1 MVVSLSNLAHR
12 FFWRGKPCP
21 NTVKSGPTLSPRSCE
36 FAFDIVVR
44 AGNNKAQVKSR
55 DSKQMA
61 KNTRRKAKADK
72 IKAAV
77 EFIEAYYDRPITI
90 SDIAHEVGLSVW
102 SLAHRFKERMGV
114 TLIGYLTNM
123 RIERAKNLLL
133 TTDKKC
139 CNLYYE
145 VGYNSQTYFA
155 RKFKEVVGMSPT
167 QFRAAGRSPK
177 C

>member
-1 MVVSLSNLAHR
+1 MTKKKRHKV
-12 FFWRGKPCP
+12 
-21 NTVKSGPTLSPRSCE
+21 
-36 FAFDIVVR
+36 
-44 AGNNKAQVKSR
+44 
-55 DSKQMA
+55 
-61 KNTRRKAKADK
+61 KADK

-155 RKFKEVVGMSPT
+155 RKFKEIAGMSPT
-167 QFRAAGRSPK
+167 QFRACKGNVKNSER
-177 C
+177 

>member
-1 MVVSLSNLAHR
+1 
-12 FFWRGKPCP
+12 
-21 NTVKSGPTLSPRSCE
+21 
-36 FAFDIVVR
+36 
-44 AGNNKAQVKSR
+44 
-55 DSKQMA
+55 MA
-61 KNTRRKAKADK
+61 KNMHGKSKADI
-72 IKAAV
+72 IKSAV
-77 EFIEAYYDRPITI
+77 EFIEAYYDQPITI
-90 SDIAHEVGLSVW
+90 SDIAYEVKLSVGR
-102 SLAHRFKERMGV
+102 LCHLFKKRMGV

>member
-1 MVVSLSNLAHR
+1 
-12 FFWRGKPCP
+12 
-21 NTVKSGPTLSPRSCE
+21 
-36 FAFDIVVR
+36 
-44 AGNNKAQVKSR
+44 
-55 DSKQMA
+55 MA
-61 KNTRRKAKADK
+61 KNMQGKAKADR

-90 SDIAHEVGLSVW
+90 SDIAYEINVSAGY
-102 SLAHRFKERMGV
+102 LAHRFKEQMGV

-145 VGYNSQTYFA
+145 VGYNSQAYFA
-155 RKFKEVVGMSPT
+155 RRFKEAVGMSPA
-167 QFRAAGRSPK
+167 QFRAAGSSPK

>member
-1 MVVSLSNLAHR
+1 
-12 FFWRGKPCP
+12 
-21 NTVKSGPTLSPRSCE
+21 
-36 FAFDIVVR
+36 
-44 AGNNKAQVKSR
+44 
-55 DSKQMA
+55 MA
-61 KNTRRKAKADK
+61 KKKRGKAKADR

-90 SDIAHEVGLSVW
+90 SDIAYEINLSAGH
-102 SLAHRFKERMGV
+102 LAYRFKEQMGV

-145 VGYNSQTYFA
+145 VGYNSQAYFA